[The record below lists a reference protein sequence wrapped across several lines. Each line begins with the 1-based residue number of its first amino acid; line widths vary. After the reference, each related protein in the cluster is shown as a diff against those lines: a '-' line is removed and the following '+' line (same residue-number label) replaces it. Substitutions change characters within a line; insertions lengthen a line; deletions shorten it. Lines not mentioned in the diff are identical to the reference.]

1 MDVDEGVREW
11 TNGLSVP
18 ADHPS
23 DQCVHASEVP
33 GGVPGPVSGS
43 KNFVVVVFKDFSWNV
58 QRSSD
63 IVVFGNVIRFEGVL
77 LLLCAAP
84 FLLYIPCLLV
94 TL

>member
-1 MDVDEGVREW
+1 MSQSESRPSQCSALCSEVDVDWRVREW

-43 KNFVVVVFKDFSWNV
+43 KNFL
-58 QRSSD
+58 
-63 IVVFGNVIRFEGVL
+63 IVVFLRIQVQKLCYLFWNV
-77 LLLCAAP
+77 
-84 FLLYIPCLLV
+84 
-94 TL
+94 T

>member
-1 MDVDEGVREW
+1 MAC
-11 TNGLSVP
+11 LP

-43 KNFVVVVFKDFSWNV
+43 KNFLVVVFKDFSWNV
-58 QRSSD
+58 QRSLD
-63 IVVFGNVIRFEGVL
+63 TVPLWKVIWFECV
-77 LLLCAAP
+77 LLLCAASF
-84 FLLYIPCLLV
+84 FLFIPCLVV